1 MGKDPSCYEH
11 GKNKSS
17 SSSSNIHT
25 DLYGKDHLSS
35 MEGGSNVEEKQAL
48 TFKMRQQYSNDPN
61 NVGSG
66 EFQFDTITPMQ
77 EYSHESDFRY
87 VCV

>member
-11 GKNKSS
+11 GNKNKSNN
-17 SSSSNIHT
+17 SNIHT

-35 MEGGSNVEEKQAL
+35 MDGGNGSNAEEKQAL
-48 TFKMRQQYSNDPN
+48 TFSMTQQYSNDPN
-61 NVGSG
+61 IVGSG

-77 EYSHESDFRY
+77 EYSHESDFR
-87 VCV
+87 